1 MVGGVPAYAFLRSLI
16 RVMLWMFFRQ
26 IEVVGREHV
35 PRRGEGP
42 VIFAGN
48 HPNSLIDPAMIV
60 ATCGRVVH
68 FAAKDVLFRSRFLR
82 PILAGLGAVPIARR
96 KDHAGKSLDNRQA
109 FAAMVD
115 VLAEGHAIGIFPEG
129 VSHDDAHLQRLKTGA
144 ARLALQTSR
153 EHPGLGLKIIP
164 VGLTY
169 MHRKRFRS
177 RVLVQF
183 GAPVVV
189 GDCEVEEG
197 SDAERDAARAMT
209 DELELRLRGLTINAS
224 DWTTLRVLDGVRRLY
239 QPTHIP
245 LEQRVELGRRFAT
258 VYEQVKDEPK
268 IKALY
273 WRVAV
278 YLDRLRAS
286 GLQDRDLSG
295 HRSAATLLWRSVS
308 QLVLL
313 TVWLPLALPGALLL
327 APLALVVGWAGV
339 SLAPRKDVI
348 GTTKLVAGTLAV
360 LAVQGTLFALLGV
373 RYGWQWG
380 VAAALLLLLSGYGCV
395 KVFDRFGSLTR
406 VSLRALRS
414 LLLGERIAD
423 LIAERKALVAA
434 VEAAVE
440 QFIPSDMERLFPP
453 PSARQPTTAGAD
465 TG

>member
-1 MVGGVPAYAFLRSLI
+1 MPAYVFLRTVI

-26 IEVVGREHV
+26 VEVVGREHV
-35 PRRGEGP
+35 PRHGGGP

-60 ATCGRVVH
+60 ATCERVVH

-82 PILAGLGAVPIARR
+82 PILAGLGAVPLARR
-96 KDHAGKSLDNRQA
+96 KDHDGKPLDNRQA
-109 FAAMVD
+109 FAAMVK
-115 VLAEGHAIGIFPEG
+115 VLAGGHAIGIFPEG

-144 ARLALQTSR
+144 ARLALLTAR
-153 EHPGLGLKIIP
+153 EHPGLGLKIVP

-183 GAPVVV
+183 GAPMKIE
-189 GDCEVEEG
+189 DCALEPG
-197 SDAERDAARAMT
+197 SDAERDRARAMT

-239 QPTHIP
+239 QPKDIP
-245 LEQRVELGRRFAT
+245 LEQRVELGRRFST
-258 VYEQVKDEPK
+258 VYEQVKDEPA
-268 IKALY
+268 IQALY

-278 YLDRLRAS
+278 YLDRLRAA
-286 GLQDRDLSG
+286 GLQDRDLTG
-295 HRSAATLLWRSVS
+295 QRSAGALLWRSIS

-313 TVWLPLALPGALLL
+313 TIWLPLALPGAALL

-348 GTTKLVAGTLAV
+348 ATTKLVGGTLAV
-360 LAVQGTLFALLGV
+360 LALQGTLFAYIGM
-373 RYGWQWG
+373 RFGWEWG
-380 VAAALLLLLSGYGCV
+380 VAAALVLLVSGYGCV

-406 VSLRALRS
+406 LSLRALRS

-423 LIAERKALVAA
+423 LIAERNALVVEVETA
-434 VEAAVE
+434 VER
-440 QFIPSDMERLFPP
+440 FIPADMPRLFPA
-453 PSARQPTTAGAD
+453 PSAREGAAARPEPA
-465 TG
+465 